1 MGVEALMREVAN
13 ELEKL
18 VSTRTV
24 VGEPIT
30 AAGKTL
36 IPISKISMGF
46 GSGGGEGKKEN
57 EEGFGGG
64 GGAGAKIEPLAFI
77 VVSEEK
83 TEIFRISEKHEFGKL
98 AELVPEVVEKLKDFH
113 GKKKKRVAEEKAEAG
128 EAEAEEPEVGKSGPG
143 ETETGKAEVEET
155 EVGKSGVGE
164 TESAYGLEGKV

>member
-1 MGVEALMREVAN
+1 MGVEALMKEVAN

-113 GKKKKRVAEEKAEAG
+113 GRKKKKVAEEKAETG
-128 EAEAEEPEVGKSGPG
+128 ESEAEKTETGEPEAG
-143 ETETGKAEVEET
+143 ETEAKE
-155 EVGKSGVGE
+155 SGVGGTGSEE
-164 TESAYGLEGKV
+164 TASTCSLEEKI